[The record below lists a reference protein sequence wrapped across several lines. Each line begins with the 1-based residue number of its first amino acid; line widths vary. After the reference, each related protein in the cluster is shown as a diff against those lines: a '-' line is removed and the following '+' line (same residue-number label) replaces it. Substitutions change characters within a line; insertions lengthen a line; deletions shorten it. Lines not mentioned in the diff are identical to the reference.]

1 MFDAD
6 EDEQTQQELLF
17 INASVCVEI
26 IICL

>member
-6 EDEQTQQELLF
+6 EDEQTQRELLF
-17 INASVCVEI
+17 INGSVCVEI